1 MSNELERRPD
11 SVIRRGGK
19 KGQAVIFRL
28 WHMLRHNLGWKVLA
42 LFLAVGL
49 WAGLITQDPTLT
61 REKTFS
67 DVPVTISGAD
77 TLKRNGLIVTSD
89 LTANP
94 PTVRLKVDVPQKEYG
109 NVTASN
115 YNVRIDLSRI
125 SIPKDNDKAIPSE
138 QEIKIT
144 ASSTSAYGSVVEI
157 VPDTIKVEVEEYKTR
172 NRIPVTLGREG
183 ELPPN
188 IYSSP
193 PSVDPPT
200 LTISGPKSL
209 VDRVNRAVATYDQS
223 SLPAAEGLYRP
234 SARIKLEDGARNE
247 IKSSL
252 IEVTNESVLLD
263 SVIVE
268 QMLYNTRVIDLSQ
281 VALTTG
287 KPGVGY
293 QVKSVSVTPS
303 QIVAAG
309 RLESLDEIDNL
320 FLESPVS
327 VDGATES
334 FTRVIKVRQP
344 AEIENLSSTSVTVT
358 VEIEPVNANRSFDNL
373 RISTLGLADG
383 LALAV
388 DKSRASVTI
397 SGPKLWVD
405 SLKASGITLSADLTG
420 LKEGVYNVPILCTVA
435 DSEQIKY
442 TYATDPA
449 IVQVTLTSK

>member
-1 MSNELERRPD
+1 VSNELERRPD
-11 SVIRRGGK
+11 SAIRRGGK
-19 KGQAVIFRL
+19 TGQAVIFRL

-42 LFLAVGL
+42 LFLAVAL

-89 LTANP
+89 LNTNP

-109 NVTASN
+109 NVTAGN
-115 YNVRIDLSRI
+115 YNIRIDLSRI
-125 SIPKDNDKAIPSE
+125 IGPGV
-138 QEIKIT
+138 QEVKIS

-157 VPDTIKVEVEEYKTR
+157 VPDTIKVEVDKYYTR
-172 NRIPVTLGREG
+172 YRIPVNVVREG
-183 ELPPN
+183 ELPSN
-188 IYSSP
+188 FYSP
-193 PSVDPPT
+193 TPSVEPPT

-209 VDRVNRAVATYDQS
+209 VDRVNGAVATYDQS
-223 SLPAAEGLYRP
+223 LLPAKEGPVRP
-234 SARIKLEDGARNE
+234 NVPIMLVDNARVE
-247 IKSSL
+247 IKSNL
-252 IEVTNESVLLD
+252 IEITSESVLLD

-268 QMLYNTRVIDLSQ
+268 QMLYNTRIIDLSQ
-281 VALTTG
+281 AALTTG
-287 KPGVGY
+287 TPGDGY

-309 RLESLDEIDNL
+309 RSESLSQIDNL

-327 VDGATES
+327 VDGKTES
-334 FTRVIKVRQP
+334 FTEVIKVRQP

-373 RISTLGLADG
+373 RINTLGLADG

-405 SLKASGITLSADLTG
+405 SLKASGVTLSADLTG
-420 LKEGVYNVPILCTVA
+420 LKEGVYSVPILCTAA

-442 TYATDPA
+442 SYATDPA

>member
-11 SVIRRGGK
+11 SAIRRGGK

-61 REKTFS
+61 REKTFIE
-67 DVPVTISGAD
+67 VPVTISGAD
-77 TLKRNGLIVTSD
+77 TLKRNGYIVTSD
-89 LTANP
+89 LNANP

-109 NVTASN
+109 NVAAGN

-125 SIPKDNDKAIPSE
+125 SIPKDKPIPSE

-144 ASSTSAYGSVVEI
+144 ASSTSAYGTVVEI
-157 VPDTIKVEVEEYKTR
+157 VPDVIKVEVDEYKTR
-172 NRIPVTLGREG
+172 NRIPVTLAREG

-188 IYSSP
+188 IYSTLP
-193 PSVDPPT
+193 TVDPPT

-209 VDRVNRAVATYDQS
+209 VDRVSRALATYDQS
-223 SLPAAEGLYRP
+223 SLPATEGLYRP
-234 SARIKLEDGARNE
+234 SARITLEDGARNE
-247 IKSSL
+247 IKSRL

-281 VALTTG
+281 AALTTG
-287 KPGVGY
+287 KPSDGY
-293 QVKSVSVTPS
+293 HVKSVSVTPS

-309 RLESLDEIDNL
+309 RLDSLNLIDSL

-327 VDGATES
+327 VDGFSES

-344 AEIENLSSTSVTVT
+344 AEIVNLSSTSVTVT

-373 RISTLGLADG
+373 RIDTLGLANG
-383 LALAV
+383 FALAV

-397 SGPKLWVD
+397 SGPKLWVN
-405 SLKASGITLSADLTG
+405 SIKASGVILSADLTG
-420 LKEGVYNVPILCTVA
+420 LQEGVHNVPILCTVT

-449 IVQVTLTSK
+449 IIQVTLTSK